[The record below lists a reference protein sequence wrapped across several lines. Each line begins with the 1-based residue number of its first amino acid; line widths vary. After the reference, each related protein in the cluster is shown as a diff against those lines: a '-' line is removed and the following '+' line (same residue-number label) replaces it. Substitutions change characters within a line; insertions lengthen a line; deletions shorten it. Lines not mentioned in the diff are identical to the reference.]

1 MENLFQYNYGDLLIK
16 KRALGNIF
24 KALKNNDFNYIKDN
38 YPILVDKYQSLKVI
52 VDSYM
57 VVREESYTAKDD
69 LLLLMNAFTMVQ
81 YLKRELTNDDIDTIS
96 YLIRVFDN
104 PFGFEITVNTFKYLF
119 ILIYKE
125 IPLDWL
131 PNNFLGNLDHS
142 LYCFS
147 KSYKKVKMDG
157 LKIDPKVLELISIF
171 RYKDKHIRNLDDEG
185 RNALYLIIV
194 YCCLKNDFTCIYN
207 LLKDPYKYLDY
218 ISFNGYSVDD
228 LLFSYDT
235 PKLLEDMEIILNGEK
250 NSDKLIS

>member
-1 MENLFQYNYGDLLIK
+1 MENLFQYKYGDSLIK

-57 VVREESYTAKDD
+57 IVREESYTAKDD

-125 IPLDWL
+125 ISLDWL
-131 PNNFLGNLDHS
+131 PNNFL
-142 LYCFS
+142 S
-147 KSYKKVKMDG
+147 KSTSVG
-157 LKIDPKVLELISIF
+157 SIT
-171 RYKDKHIRNLDDEG
+171 YNTSTKNLSS
-185 RNALYLIIV
+185 L
-194 YCCLKNDFTCIYN
+194 
-207 LLKDPYKYLDY
+207 
-218 ISFNGYSVDD
+218 
-228 LLFSYDT
+228 
-235 PKLLEDMEIILNGEK
+235 
-250 NSDKLIS
+250 